1 MQIQIQI
8 KFVLVCATLFLSGV
22 VNSQT
27 LPGTVVDTAWL
38 AANFD
43 KVQIV
48 DVRSN
53 TKSFTSLPVFETD
66 IKTGKKFLIEGGAHI
81 PGARLID
88 MKSMR
93 TERTIDGLK
102 VKYMIPEK
110 ADFEKTIRAA
120 GIDGDKPIVLM
131 SMGSEI
137 SEINDVLRVYW
148 QFKVY
153 GEDSLA
159 VLDGG
164 MAAWLQ
170 ASRDYSTDAVATKA
184 GNWTAVADRS
194 DQYLA
199 GSSEVASAVENR
211 LTNLIDSR
219 DSKHFHGL
227 VKRDYVTSYGHIAG
241 ARLYPVDLMFRSE
254 GRALKFLPVSAYK
267 ALFVQQGINTAS
279 PSISYCNS
287 GHLSAGTWFLTS
299 ELLGN
304 KSSKLYDG
312 SLHQWT
318 LEGRSLV
325 GAVPLN

>member
-1 MQIQIQI
+1 MQIQF
-8 KFVLVCATLFLSGV
+8 KSFLVCVALFLSGM

-27 LPGTVVDTAWL
+27 LPGPIVDTAWL
-38 AANFD
+38 AENLN

-53 TKSFTSLPVFETD
+53 TKSFISLPVFETE
-66 IKTGKKFLIEGGAHI
+66 IKTGKKFLKVGAAHI
-81 PGARLID
+81 DGARLID
-88 MKSMR
+88 MNLIR

-102 VKYMIPEK
+102 LKYMIPEK
-110 ADFEKTIRAA
+110 ADFEKIIQAA
-120 GIDGDKPIVLM
+120 GINREKPIVLM

-137 SEINDVLRVYW
+137 GEVNDVLRVYW
-148 QFKVY
+148 QFKVF
-153 GEDSLA
+153 GEDKIA

-170 ASRDYSTDAVATKA
+170 DSRNFSTDTLDVKT

-219 DSKHFHGL
+219 DNKHFHGL

-254 GRALKFLPVSAYK
+254 GLALKFLPVSTYK
-267 ALFVQQGINTAS
+267 ALFAHQGINTAS

>member
-1 MQIQIQI
+1 MQIQIKLI
-8 KFVLVCATLFLSGV
+8 LVSVALFLSGT

-27 LPGTVVDTAWL
+27 LPGPIVDTAWL
-38 AANFD
+38 AANLD

-53 TKSFTSLPVFETD
+53 TKSFTSLPVFETE
-66 IKTGKKFLIEGGAHI
+66 IKTGKKFLKVGAAHI
-81 PGARLID
+81 DGARLID
-88 MKSMR
+88 MNLIR

-102 VKYMIPEK
+102 LKYMIPEK
-110 ADFEKTIRAA
+110 ADFEKIIQAA
-120 GIDGDKPIVLM
+120 GINREKPIVLM

-137 SEINDVLRVYW
+137 SEVDDVLRVYW

-153 GEDSLA
+153 GEDQLA

-170 ASRDYSTDAVATKA
+170 ESRDFSTDALAVKA
-184 GNWTAVADRS
+184 GNWTAVVDRS

-211 LTNLIDSR
+211 QTILIDSR
-219 DSKHFHGL
+219 DNKHFYGL
-227 VKRDYVTSYGHIAG
+227 VKRDYVTSYGHLAG
-241 ARLYPVDLMFRSE
+241 AKLFPVDLMFKSE
-254 GRALKFLPVSAYK
+254 GRALKFMSANTYK
-267 ALFVQQGINTAS
+267 SLFRNQGINTNS
-279 PSISYCNS
+279 PLISYCNS
-287 GHLSAGTWFLTS
+287 GHLSAGVWFLAS

-304 KSSKLYDG
+304 KLSKLYDG

>member
-1 MQIQIQI
+1 MQIQIKLI
-8 KFVLVCATLFLSGV
+8 LVSVALFLSGT

-27 LPGTVVDTAWL
+27 LPGPIVDTAWL
-38 AANFD
+38 AANLD

-53 TKSFTSLPVFETD
+53 TKSFTSLPVFETE
-66 IKTGKKFLIEGGAHI
+66 IKTGKKFLKVGAAHIEGAL
-81 PGARLID
+81 LID
-88 MKSMR
+88 MNLIR

-102 VKYMIPEK
+102 LKYMIPEK
-110 ADFEKTIRAA
+110 ADFEKIIQAA
-120 GIDGDKPIVLM
+120 GINRDKPIVLM

-137 SEINDVLRVYW
+137 GEVNDVLRVYW

-153 GEDSLA
+153 GEDQLA

-170 ASRDYSTDAVATKA
+170 ESRDFSTDAPAVKA
-184 GNWTAVADRS
+184 GNWTAVVDRS

-199 GSSEVASAVENR
+199 GSFEVASAVENR
-211 LTNLIDSR
+211 QTSLIDSR
-219 DSKHFHGL
+219 DNKHFYGL
-227 VKRDYVTSYGHIAG
+227 VKRDYVTSYGHLAG
-241 ARLYPVDLMFRSE
+241 AKLFPVDLMFKSE
-254 GRALKFLPVSAYK
+254 GRALKFMSANTYR
-267 ALFVQQGINTAS
+267 ALFRNQGINTS
-279 PSISYCNS
+279 TPLISYCNS
-287 GHLSAGTWFLTS
+287 GHLSAGVWFLTS